1 MVGLTRREREVLVEL
16 CRPLLEQAN
25 FHEPAA
31 TRDIAKKL
39 FVSEAAVKQHLLRMY
54 DKLEVPEDGGNRRLA
69 LANVAF
75 ERGIL
80 TSADVGGEA
89 APVIATPV
97 PSDNALVE
105 GRAAFKRRAWEVA
118 YTRLADADA
127 AGLLVEAPD
136 LAALGEAALWT
147 ARPAESVAARQRAFA
162 LFVDA
167 DQRDAAARVAADLF
181 INFIVR
187 GKFACGGGWLAKA
200 RRLVE
205 GRSDSSALGYVA
217 AMEALGLIAVGKL
230 DDGAACATTAMQA
243 GARHHDQ
250 DSFTLGQAFMACVL
264 VRRGQTEEAMKL
276 FDEAMA
282 TATSG
287 ELSALATGVVY
298 CRTLCSC
305 LDQMDYRRAHEWTD
319 TIDQSRGGTGLP
331 GDCRAHF
338 ASVLA
343 ATGNWTRAEAEA
355 KTACVVA
362 MRFDFGHVGLAEY
375 ELGVLSLRK
384 GDTAAAEAAFKRAH
398 ELGALAEPGL
408 SLLRLARG
416 DTAAALAS
424 IDSACASTP
433 SDPLSRARLL
443 PAKIEISLAA
453 GDLDGARVAATEL
466 DAIALR
472 VPTLAGAA
480 THASGLVAAASGAHA
495 DAIAQLRQSCRHW
508 LDAGMP
514 FEAARARRDLANT
527 LAASGDHAG
536 SALERQVA
544 RDAFERLGL
553 TER

>member
-1 MVGLTRREREVLVEL
+1 MEL

-25 FHEPAA
+25 FHEPAS

-54 DKLEVPEDGGNRRLA
+54 DKLEVPDDGNRRLA
-69 LANVAF
+69 LANLAF

-80 TSADVGGEA
+80 TSAEVAGEA
-89 APVIATPV
+89 APATRAG
-97 PSDNALVE
+97 DALAE
-105 GRAAFKRRAWEVA
+105 GRAAFARRAWEVA

-127 AGLLVEAPD
+127 AGALVDAAD

-147 ARPAESVAARQRAFA
+147 ARPAESIAARQRAFA
-162 LFVDA
+162 LYVDA

-200 RRLVE
+200 RRLVD
-205 GRSDSSALGYVA
+205 GRPDASALGYVA

-243 GARHHDQ
+243 GSEHHDQ
-250 DSFTLGQAFMACVL
+250 DSFTLGQTFMACVL
-264 VRRGQTEEAMKL
+264 VRRGQTDEAMKL

-287 ELSALATGVVY
+287 ELGALATGVVY
-298 CRTLCSC
+298 CRTLCTC
-305 LDQMDYRRAHEWTD
+305 LDQMDYRRAHEWTE
-319 TIDQSRGGTGLP
+319 TIEQSRGGTGLP

-338 ASVLA
+338 ASVLT
-343 ATGNWTRAEAEA
+343 ATGDWQRAETEA
-355 KTACVVA
+355 RTACEEA
-362 MRFDFGHVGLAEY
+362 MRFDFGHVGLAAY

-384 GDTAAAEAAFKRAH
+384 GELASAEAAFKRAH
-398 ELGALAEPGL
+398 ELGALAQPGV
-408 SLLRLARG
+408 SLLRLAHG
-416 DTAAALAS
+416 DASAALAS
-424 IDSACASTP
+424 IESACASTP

-443 PAKIEISLAA
+443 PAKIEIALAA
-453 GDLDGARVAATEL
+453 GDLAGARTAASEL
-466 DAIALR
+466 AAIAER
-472 VPTLAGAA
+472 IPTLAGAA
-480 THASGLVAAASGAHA
+480 AEGSGRVAAASGSHA
-495 DAIAQLRQSCRHW
+495 DAIADLRRSCRFW

-514 FEAARARRDLANT
+514 FEAARARRELANA
-527 LAASGDHAG
+527 LAASGDGAG
-536 SALERQVA
+536 AALEAQVA
-544 RDAFERLGL
+544 REAFERLGL

>member
-16 CRPLLEQAN
+16 CRPILEEAN

-54 DKLEVPEDGGNRRLA
+54 DKLDVPEAGNRRLA
-69 LANVAF
+69 LANLAF

-80 TSADVGGEA
+80 TSAEVAGEA
-89 APVIATPV
+89 APSASVQARP
-97 PSDNALVE
+97 DDALAE
-105 GRAAFKRRAWEVA
+105 GRAAFARRAWEVA
-118 YTRLADADA
+118 YTRLSDADA
-127 AGLLVEAPD
+127 AGVLVDAAD

-162 LFVDA
+162 LHVDA
-167 DQRDAAARVAADLF
+167 GQRDAAARVAADLF

-205 GRSDSSALGYVA
+205 GRADAAALGYVA

-230 DDGAACATTAMQA
+230 DEGAACATTAMAA

-250 DSFTLGQAFMACVL
+250 DSFTLGQTFMACVL
-264 VRRGQTEEAMKL
+264 ARRGQTDEAMKL

-287 ELSALATGVVY
+287 ELGALATGVVY
-298 CRTLCSC
+298 CRTLCTC
-305 LDQMDYRRAHEWTD
+305 LDQMDYRRAREWTE
-319 TIDQSRGGTGLP
+319 TIEQSRGGTGLP

-343 ATGNWTRAEAEA
+343 ATGDWTRAEAEA
-355 KTACVVA
+355 RTACEEA
-362 MRFDFGHVGLAEY
+362 MRFDFGHVGLAAY

-384 GDTAAAEAAFKRAH
+384 GDITAAEAAFKRAH

-416 DTAAALAS
+416 DATAAFAS
-424 IDSACASTP
+424 IETACASTA

-443 PAKIEISLAA
+443 PAKIEIALAA
-453 GDLDGARVAATEL
+453 GELEGARAASAEL
-466 DAIALR
+466 AAIAERL
-472 VPTLAGAA
+472 PALAGAA
-480 THASGLVAAASGAHA
+480 AQASGMLAAASGAYA
-495 DAIAQLRQSCRHW
+495 EAIAQLRRSCRHW
-508 LDAGMP
+508 LEAGMP
-514 FEAARARRDLANT
+514 FEAARARRDLGNV
-527 LAASGDHAG
+527 LAGSGDCAG
-536 SALERQVA
+536 ADLELGVA
-544 RDAFERLGL
+544 REAFERLGL
-553 TER
+553 TGR